1 MYYYFITFSYSIVIQ
16 LWIHLVCTFS
26 YSIIFSPWI
35 DAEKYNTSCIPP
47 LCSLAPPSP
56 LPSHQPHPLPSSSS
70 SSSVRRP
77 VFLWRLVES
86 YATTAPWQIKVQCS
100 RKDSQLKTCVVW
112 YSGHP
117 GQSKCKAGSRIAH
130 SCPCW
135 GPIDQHAVGGVLQ
148 PIVGLQEI

>member
-1 MYYYFITFSYSIVIQ
+1 M
-16 LWIHLVCTFS
+16 CTNRYKLS
-26 YSIIFSPWI
+26 SPCSEVLALLKNI
-35 DAEKYNTSCIPP
+35 KRQPLDAEKYNTSCIPP

-70 SSSVRRP
+70 SSSVLRP

-117 GQSKCKAGSRIAH
+117 GQLKCKAGSRIAH